1 MKVVGSYVLPGAPE
15 QVWDLLNDPE
25 RLAKCLPGCERL
37 KPDGPDRYRA
47 TIKFAL
53 AAISGR
59 YAGTLQFTEKK
70 PPRSLR
76 LRLEGKGI
84 PGFLNGEGRLEL
96 TEKHGQTEVR
106 YAGEAQI
113 GGMIAAVGQRMLD
126 VAARKIIQQFFES
139 AAAQLTTAAAKKEHR
154 GKT

>member
-1 MKVVGSYVLPGAPE
+1 MKVAGSHLLPGARE
-15 QVWDLLNDPE
+15 QVWELLNDPE

-37 KPDGPDRYRA
+37 EPDGPDRYKA
-47 TIKFAL
+47 AIKFAL
-53 AAISGR
+53 AAISGKFV
-59 YAGTLQFTEKK
+59 GTLEFTEKK

-76 LRLEGKGI
+76 LRLEGKGV
-84 PGFLNGEGRLEL
+84 PGFLRGEGQLEL

-126 VAARKIIQQFFES
+126 VAARRIIQQFFEA
-139 AAAQLTTAAAKKEHR
+139 AAAQLKTATAKK
-154 GKT
+154 